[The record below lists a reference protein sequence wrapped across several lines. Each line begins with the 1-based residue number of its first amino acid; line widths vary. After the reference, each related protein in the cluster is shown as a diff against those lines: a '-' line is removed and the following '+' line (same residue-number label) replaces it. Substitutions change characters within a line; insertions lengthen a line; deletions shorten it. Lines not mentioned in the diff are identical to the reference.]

1 MMNTSTATS
10 DGKFKVANITGG
22 TMRSDLQK
30 QWMARPHDERFT
42 SLDELKQSVLDRA
55 ARCTEDRLE
64 AKRVEFFAPTEIR
77 TVEDTHP
84 LMVGLPDGTEVA
96 PTHWS
101 FGQLAQLAKAPAGYL
116 RTLPSQIVADAMSY
130 GLRFNRGVSDIKLY
144 GEPGAQLRAATGPEY
159 GRIYDHEVVEAVQQ
173 IAGNGTGDTR
183 WKIPGTMDWRTMVY
197 DPHTPV
203 TKDSTTLYASDRD
216 VFMFLVDDLNPIEV
230 GKTANGDPDLM
241 FRGFYVKN
249 SEVGSAPL
257 VIAAF
262 YLRAICCNRLM
273 WGVENFE
280 EISLRHTKY
289 APARFLEEARPAL
302 NSFADGSSMKLV
314 EGVAKAKDAKIASEQ
329 QEAVDFIMSR
339 GFTRKRTDMIIE
351 AVERE
356 EQRNVESIWDV
367 VNGITAVA
375 RDIPFADERTAF
387 EREAKKLLDRVA

>member
-1 MMNTSTATS
+1 MMNTSAAIS

-22 TMRSDLQK
+22 TMRNDLQK

-42 SLDELKQSVLDRA
+42 SLDELRQSVLTRA
-55 ARCTEDRLE
+55 AACNEERIE
-64 AKRVEFFAPTEIR
+64 AKRVEFFAPEEIR

-84 LMVGLPDGTEVA
+84 LMLGMPDGSVST

-130 GLRFNRGVSDIKLY
+130 GMRFNRGVNDIKLFGVPG
-144 GEPGAQLRAATGPEY
+144 GEMRAATGPEY

-197 DPHTPV
+197 DPHAPV
-203 TKDSTTLYASDRD
+203 TKDTTTLYASDRD

-280 EISLRHTKY
+280 EISMRHTKY

-302 NSFADGSSMKLV
+302 SSFADGSSMKLI
-314 EGVAKAKDAKIASEQ
+314 EGVNKAKSARIASEQ
-329 QEAVDFIMSR
+329 QEAVDFIMAR

-356 EQRNVESIWDV
+356 EDRRVESIWDV

-387 EREAKKLLDRVA
+387 EKEAKKLLDRVA